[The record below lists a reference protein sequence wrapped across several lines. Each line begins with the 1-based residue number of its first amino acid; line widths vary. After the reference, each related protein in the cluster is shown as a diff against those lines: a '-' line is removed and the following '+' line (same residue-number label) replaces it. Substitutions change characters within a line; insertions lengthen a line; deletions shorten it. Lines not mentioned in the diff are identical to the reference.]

1 MGDEAKNWVAARV
14 VFEAEEPEA
23 AADLIAD
30 VFYELGLSGV
40 VVETPGQDAEADW
53 DPSVLPLSPTCAVT
67 GYVAADD
74 RADGFRRRLEAALS
88 TLSGRSGIG
97 WRIEYGEVD
106 EEDWAES
113 WKAHFHP
120 ERVGSRTVIRPSWEP
135 YHPAA
140 ADVVIELDPGMAFG
154 TGTHP
159 TTRLCIRL
167 LERWITPGARLLDVG
182 TGSGI
187 LMCVAAAFGAG
198 QMLGIDN
205 DPLAVA
211 VAAENLRRNEVAED
225 RFQVRAGDL
234 LAGID
239 QPFDVVAANI
249 LTPVIL
255 KMLEDIDRVLALGG
269 IVIVSG
275 VLEENAETVAARM
288 REKGLEIL
296 ETRTWE
302 GWAAMAARRH
312 RRSSRA

>member
-1 MGDEAKNWVAARV
+1 MSDEAKKWVAARV
-14 VFEAEEPEA
+14 VFEAEAPEA

-30 VFYELGLSGV
+30 VFHGLGLSGV
-40 VVETPGQDAEADW
+40 VVETPGRDAEADW
-53 DPSVLPLSPTCAVT
+53 DAAARPIPSACAVT

-74 RADGFRRRLEAALS
+74 RAAGFRRRLEAALS
-88 TLSGRSGIG
+88 TLSRRSGIG

-135 YHPAA
+135 YRAVSG
-140 ADVVIELDPGMAFG
+140 DVVIELDPGMAFG

-159 TTRLCIRL
+159 TTRLCIQL
-167 LERWITPGARLLDVG
+167 LERWITPGARFLDLG

-198 QMLGIDN
+198 QVLGIDN
-205 DPLAVA
+205 DPLAVS
-211 VAAENLRRNEVAED
+211 VAEENLRRNHAAEQ
-225 RFQVRAGDL
+225 RFQVRVGDL

-239 QPFDVVAANI
+239 QTFDVVTANI

-255 KMLEDIDRVLALGG
+255 KLLDDIDRVLAPGG

-275 VLEENAETVAARM
+275 VLAENAETVADRM
-288 REKGLEIL
+288 GAQGLEIL
-296 ETRTWE
+296 ETRAWE
-302 GWAAMAARRH
+302 DWAALAGRKAGQTG
-312 RRSSRA
+312 